1 MESLSISTSRLWTGR
16 ILSGI
21 VIAFMLF
28 DGIIHVAA
36 IPAVVEA
43 SNQMGFPVASI
54 QILGAVELLC
64 VLLYM
69 IPRTSIIGAILL
81 TGYLGGAMSI
91 QVKLSAPLFSTL
103 LFPIYIGALLW
114 GGLYLIGRLRLHQL
128 IAASAQPAK

>member
-1 MESLSISTSRLWTGR
+1 MQTNSISRKRLWTGR

-21 VIAFMLF
+21 VIAFLLF

-36 IPAVVEA
+36 IPAVAEA
-43 SNQMGFPVASI
+43 SQQMGFPLDSI
-54 QILGAVELLC
+54 QILGVVELLC

-69 IPRTSIIGAILL
+69 LPRTSIIGAILL
-81 TGYLGGAMSI
+81 TGYLGGAMAI

-114 GGLYLIGRLRLHQL
+114 GGLYLIGKFRIQQL
-128 IAASAQPAK
+128 LTVK